1 MADSKCI
8 QIIQTNFSMY
18 GLVLSKELRV
28 SLAKQLLKIAQ
39 DERESWLNRII
50 ELILTQNLDDP
61 HVKAEHIKIAIEEC
75 LEPCKLKDTETVF
88 NVIDGYNM
96 PKIKYDISK
105 KKFIIDSKNS
115 YPETEYKSLVFRHR
129 FEMAWYKTLRHKQFL
144 SSKFEKQ
151 QTDRTNLIP
160 IEYLLSELRLGDVC
174 VMGLITQLKEDQY
187 YLEDTSGTVKI
198 DLSNTNFQDT
208 FVMEGCIVIA
218 NGVYKD
224 DVLHVK
230 SINLPPIESSE
241 SLRLDFG
248 DTNTFGG
255 PHNKS
260 LKMSEKLQVHEESN
274 QDGMIIFI
282 AELWLDVPHVLQK
295 FKTILNGYI
304 DYPPIA
310 FVLCGHFLSFPTN
323 TTSAQAL
330 IMGFK
335 KLTDI
340 ILEFINLKESSKFIF
355 VPGPHDLGSP
365 KILPKPPLPKCII
378 EEVTKVI
385 PNAIFTTNPCRI
397 QYCTKEIVVIRE
409 DMLTKM
415 CRNTL
420 RFPKEEHFF
429 EHFAKAII
437 SQSHLTPVPL
447 QVVPIYWK
455 YDHALQIFPTPD
467 LIVIAD
473 NFETYTTN
481 YSDCYVINPGLFSKN
496 NFSFQAYV
504 PAVHQVEDCQL
515 AADNTVT

>member
-8 QIIQTNFSMY
+8 QMIQTNFSLY
-18 GLVLSKELRV
+18 GLVLSRQLRV
-28 SLAKQLLKIAQ
+28 SLAKQLLKIPQ
-39 DERESWLNRII
+39 NERESWLNRII
-50 ELILTQNLDDP
+50 ELILAQNLDDP
-61 HVKAEHIKIAIEEC
+61 HIRAEHIKIAIEEC
-75 LEPCKLKDTETVF
+75 LEPNKLKDTETVF
-88 NVIDGYNM
+88 NVIEGYNI
-96 PKIKYDISK
+96 PKIQYDISK
-105 KKFIIDSKNS
+105 KKFIIDNESS
-115 YPETEYKSLVFRHR
+115 YPETQYKSLVFKYR

-151 QTDRTNLIP
+151 THKTNLIP
-160 IEYLLSELRLGDVC
+160 IEYLLSELRTENVC
-174 VMGLITQLKEDQY
+174 IMGLITQLMEDQY

-198 DLSNTNFQDT
+198 DLSNTDFQDA
-208 FVMEGCIVIA
+208 FIMEGFIVIA

-230 SINLPPIESSE
+230 TINLPPIESSE
-241 SLRLDFG
+241 SLRSDFG

-255 PHNKS
+255 PHNIS
-260 LKMSEKLQVHEESN
+260 LKMSEKLQIHEEMN
-274 QDGMIIFI
+274 QDGMIVFI
-282 AELWLDVPHVLQK
+282 AELWLDAPHVLQK
-295 FKTILNGYI
+295 FKTILEGYM

-323 TTSAQAL
+323 VTSAKAL
-330 IMGFK
+330 VTGFK
-335 KLTDI
+335 NLADI
-340 ILEFINLKESSKFIF
+340 ITQYTSIKESSKFVF

-378 EEVTKVI
+378 EEVTKMI

-397 QYCTKEIVVIRE
+397 QYCTKEIVVLRE

-420 RFPKEEHFF
+420 RFPKEEHFLRY
-429 EHFAKAII
+429 FAKAII
-437 SQSHLTPVPL
+437 SQSHLTPVPF
-447 QVVPIYWK
+447 QVVPVYWK

-481 YSDCYVINPGLFSKN
+481 YSDCYVINPGMFAKN
-496 NFSFQAYV
+496 NFSFQSYV
-504 PAVHQVEDCQL
+504 PAINQIQDCQL
-515 AADNTVT
+515 PNDTDVT